1 MNLTVLKKNGQIEE
15 FNNQKIIDAITKS
28 AKRID
33 YEFTKGEYFH
43 IVTYVLMRFQ
53 EREEPIVVAE
63 LHEAVEDALKKY
75 APQVAVE
82 YVSYRGY
89 KKRFNKAFDNILMNS
104 KSIIY
109 DGSKENANKDSQLIS
124 TKKEL
129 VSGTLSKELYLE
141 YELPKDI
148 AEAHISGGMYI
159 HDTGDRLFGSI
170 NCCLFDMATL
180 LKGGFNLNGVKYTE
194 PKTVESAIR
203 VLSDVIL
210 QASSQQYGG
219 FTLAEIDNVLE
230 PYVEKSLNASKK
242 YYREK
247 LNGLV
252 SDKII
257 ENLAYSYVERNL
269 EQGFQALETRLN
281 SINNANG
288 QTAFIA
294 FTFGLNTTKYG
305 RMINKTLLENRM
317 KGIGEN
323 GITPVFPKLAFLHR
337 NGINGQLGDKNFD
350 LYILALKCSMVSIY
364 PDFLSLNSGYLG
376 EMFDKYGLAVSQ
388 MGCRAYL
395 APYYVKGGFEPLDDT
410 DYPVFIG
417 RANCGAV
424 TLNTV
429 RYAIE
434 AKGDKA
440 KYFELLDIYFEKAV
454 RVHLLTYEKL
464 CKIKASSN
472 PLFFCEGG
480 CHIKLDPNE
489 SIQKA
494 IDTFTWSFG
503 YIGLNEASLL
513 MIGKEIHEDNSFAI
527 EVLEYLNKR
536 TDEAKDKYGMM
547 FAVYGTPAE
556 SLAHT
561 FRNKDFA
568 KYGLIK
574 GVTDKEYYMNSFH
587 VNVKA
592 QINGIEKQ
600 RIESP
605 MFHLSKGGRI
615 TYNEFPNITNLE
627 GYKALVD
634 NAMLDGKYFGGN
646 FELDF
651 CNVCGFKGEFTD
663 YKCTECGSEDIT
675 MIDRVC
681 GYVSYRKLNGDTR
694 YNKGKYEEVEHR
706 VDHFGIPVELGD

>member
-1 MNLTVLKKNGQIEE
+1 M
-15 FNNQKIIDAITKS
+15 
-28 AKRID
+28 
-33 YEFTKGEYFH
+33 
-43 IVTYVLMRFQ
+43 
-53 EREEPIVVAE
+53 
-63 LHEAVEDALKKY
+63 
-75 APQVAVE
+75 
-82 YVSYRGY
+82 
-89 KKRFNKAFDNILMNS
+89 
-104 KSIIY
+104 
-109 DGSKENANKDSQLIS
+109 
-124 TKKEL
+124 
-129 VSGTLSKELYLE
+129 
-141 YELPKDI
+141 
-148 AEAHISGGMYI
+148 
-159 HDTGDRLFGSI
+159 
-170 NCCLFDMATL
+170 
-180 LKGGFNLNGVKYTE
+180 
-194 PKTVESAIR
+194 
-203 VLSDVIL
+203 
-210 QASSQQYGG
+210 G
-219 FTLAEIDNVLE
+219 FTVPEIDNVLA
-230 PYVEKSLNASKK
+230 PYVEKSLKSSYNYYKK
-242 YYREK
+242 Q
-247 LNGLV
+247 LNGLA
-252 SDKII
+252 DENKIN
-257 ENLAYSYVERNL
+257 ELALNFVERSL

-294 FTFGLNTTKYG
+294 FTFGLNTTDCG
-305 RMINKTLLENRM
+305 RMISKAILENRM

-337 NGINGQLGDKNFD
+337 NGINGQEGDVNYD
-350 LYILALKCSMVSIY
+350 LYILALKCSMTSIY

-376 EMFDKYGLAVSQ
+376 DIFDKYGLAISQ

-395 APYYVKGGFEPLDDT
+395 APYYVKGGYEPLDDT
-410 DYPVFIG
+410 DYPIFIG

-434 AKGDKA
+434 AKGDKE
-440 KYFELLDIYFEKAV
+440 KYFKLLDENFEKAIK
-454 RVHLLTYEKL
+454 VHLLTYEKL
-464 CKIKASSN
+464 KKIKASSN

-480 CHIKLDPNE
+480 CHIKLDPND

-527 EVLEYLNKR
+527 EVLEYINKL
-536 TDEAKDKYGMM
+536 TDKAKNDYKLM
-547 FAVYGTPAE
+547 FAVYATPAE

-615 TYNEFPNITNLE
+615 TYNEFPNMTNLE

-651 CNVCGFKGEFTD
+651 CNVCGCKGEFND

-694 YNKGKYEEVEHR
+694 YNKGKYDEVEDR
-706 VDHFGIPVELGD
+706 VDHFSIPVELGD

>member
-129 VSGTLSKELYLE
+129 VSGALSKELYLE

-148 AEAHISGGMYI
+148 AQAHIDGGMYI

-219 FTLAEIDNVLE
+219 FTVPEIDNVLA
-230 PYVEKSLNASKK
+230 PYVEKSLRASKN

-252 SDKII
+252 SD
-257 ENLAYSYVERNL
+257 EVLNNLAFSCVERNL

-281 SINNANG
+281 SINNATG
-288 QTAFIA
+288 QTPFIA
-294 FTFGLNTTKYG
+294 FTFGLNTTDCG
-305 RMINKTLLENRM
+305 RMINKTILENRM

-350 LYILALKCSMVSIY
+350 LYILALKCSMTSIY
-364 PDFLSLNSGYLG
+364 PDFLSLNNGYLG
-376 EMFDKYGLAVSQ
+376 EMFDKYGKAVSQ

-395 APYYVKGGFEPLDDT
+395 APYYVKGGYEPLDDT

-434 AKGDKA
+434 AKGDKK
-440 KYFELLDIYFEKAV
+440 KYFEQLDKYFDMAT

-489 SIQKA
+489 SIKKA

-513 MIGKEIHEDNSFAI
+513 MTGKEIHEDNSFAI

-536 TDEAKDKYGMM
+536 TEEAKAKYKMM

-568 KYGLIK
+568 KYGEIK

-615 TYNEFPNITNLE
+615 TYNEFPNMTNLE

-651 CNVCGFKGEFTD
+651 CNVCGFKGEFED

-694 YNKGKYEEVEHR
+694 YNKGKYDEVEDR
-706 VDHFGIPVELGD
+706 VDHFSIPVELGD